1 MNPVCSPARVKAV
14 AFLLVLLWSSQ
25 SAVLGFQR
33 MAKTAKKKPQTSAD
47 SSFTPAK
54 ITKLAVV
61 VVGDSRGRSMKAQ
74 SDQQRLVEDEFVQV
88 LIDKGYSLVSRSDIQ
103 AVAKEQEFQRSGL
116 TEDNAAALGK
126 LLNVP
131 AVLVL
136 RITGSMT
143 ENQRNPKTGASV
155 IIGRASLGAR
165 LVSVETGGIW
175 WTGNHTESGPVR
187 GRGDDSLVLADVA
200 KNIALAFPNKEG
212 SVARPFDPTL
222 LTKLAV
228 VTVGN
233 NRPRGR
239 EPQTEEQRLV
249 EDEFVRILLEKGY
262 SLASRS
268 DIASVVKEQQF
279 QRSGLTEDNA
289 AALGKLLNVPAVLV
303 VRITESKTEYQQA
316 PRPINQVLMGRVSI
330 GATGERGKRRNLV
343 VASTHRVAQAGR
355 PR

>member
-1 MNPVCSPARVKAV
+1 MQAH
-14 AFLLVLLWSSQ
+14 
-25 SAVLGFQR
+25 
-33 MAKTAKKKPQTSAD
+33 
-47 SSFTPAK
+47 
-54 ITKLAVV
+54 
-61 VVGDSRGRSMKAQ
+61 

-103 AVAKEQEFQRSGL
+103 AVAKEQAFQRSGL

-143 ENQRNPKTGASV
+143 ENQRNPKTGGSMIV
-155 IIGRASLGAR
+155 GRASLGAR

-175 WTGNHTESGPVR
+175 WTGNLTESGTVR
-187 GRGDDSLVLADVA
+187 GRGDDSLVLRDVA

-233 NRPRGR
+233 NRPRGH

-330 GATGERGKRRNLV
+330 GADW
-343 VASTHRVAQAGR
+343 
-355 PR
+355 